1 LAGIV
6 IVILIA
12 PRDFVVPW
20 DNKVTPIIFIP
31 ACIENG
37 ERLREEAIDVFAR
50 VDRCF
55 RLSTYEVCYY
65 TLDVHNATL
74 GDWNESVN
82 IFVLSV
88 CGHISEWYFADAVTD
103 FDHLFS
109 TISRFDRFTEVIRIG
124 VQSAVEPLE
133 HFACEQHEND
143 VQRCHQV

>member
-1 LAGIV
+1 M
-6 IVILIA
+6 
-12 PRDFVVPW
+12 
-20 DNKVTPIIFIP
+20 
-31 ACIENG
+31 
-37 ERLREEAIDVFAR
+37 
-50 VDRCF
+50 
-55 RLSTYEVCYY
+55 
-65 TLDVHNATL
+65 HNATL

-109 TISRFDRFTEVIRIG
+109 TISRFDRFTEVIRNFNQNING
-124 VQSAVEPLE
+124 WDTSNVVSMEAMFVQSAVEPLE